1 MAIYGM
7 LSALPFGKYKGH
19 EVKWIVEN
27 DPGWLCWLRQEQKK
41 EAKNSFA
48 KDVHDAL
55 DKEIDQHKSL
65 RKFQKWNAPDI
76 NALLDGRIR
85 QEEIREAAS
94 AAGLEVR
101 DMAYAGQWGAW

>member
-1 MAIYGM
+1 MIYK
-7 LSALPFGKYKGH
+7 LSDVLPFGKYKGK
-19 EVKWIVEN
+19 VVDWVVQN

-41 EAKNSFA
+41 EAKNSLA

-55 DKEIDQHKSL
+55 DKAIDQHKSL

-85 QEEIREAAS
+85 QEEIQDAAT
-94 AAGLEVR
+94 AAGLGVR
-101 DMAYAGQWGAW
+101 DMAYHGQWGAW